1 MFLPYVCFFW
11 LLQVSVFLSVG
22 GVVTFFFCT
31 CVYLFGVV
39 ILHTCI
45 RLFDIIILC
54 TGVCLCDTILC
65 VLEGASTDSRA
76 DGCGC
81 SVMPVCH
88 PHNLSPV
95 CHEEVSPKD
104 ENYFQALAFASPSA
118 LNAFLP
124 SPFSSLVYCLLIL

>member
-1 MFLPYVCFFW
+1 MFLPYVF
-11 LLQVSVFLSVG
+11 LL
-22 GVVTFFFCT
+22 VTSGFCVPECGRGCDLFFCT

-81 SVMPVCH
+81 SVMPLCVT
-88 PHNLSPV
+88 LIT
-95 CHEEVSPKD
+95 
-104 ENYFQALAFASPSA
+104 
-118 LNAFLP
+118 FLLCATKK
-124 SPFSSLVYCLLIL
+124 SLQKTKTTFKPWHLLLPLP

>member
-81 SVMPVCH
+81 SVMPLCVT
-88 PHNLSPV
+88 LIT
-95 CHEEVSPKD
+95 
-104 ENYFQALAFASPSA
+104 
-118 LNAFLP
+118 FLLCATKK
-124 SPFSSLVYCLLIL
+124 SLQKTKTTFKPWHLLLPLP